1 MYTTYIHIYIYIYI
15 YIYKQDKGT
24 YKYLYRIGKDFK
36 VSLRKFLI
44 KKGFENSF
52 HVTQCNSHCNFAIIQ

>member
-1 MYTTYIHIYIYIYI
+1 MYTICIQHICM
-15 YIYKQDKGT
+15 YIYKQDKET
-24 YKYLYRIGKDFK
+24 YTYLYRTEKDFK

-52 HVTQCNSHCNFAIIQ
+52 HVTQCNSHCNFAITQ